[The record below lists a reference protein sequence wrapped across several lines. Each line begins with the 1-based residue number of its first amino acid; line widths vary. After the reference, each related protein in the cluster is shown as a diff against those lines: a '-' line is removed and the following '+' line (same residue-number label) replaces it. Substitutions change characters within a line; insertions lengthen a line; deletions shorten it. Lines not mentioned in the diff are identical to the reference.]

1 MTETNSTGKKGRKKS
16 RVLGS
21 ETPPRVAFS
30 LRLEASTF
38 ERLNAML
45 ESFNGSRNDYIARL
59 IEHDLSLRERMKP
72 LNTPVRTDL

>member
-1 MTETNSTGKKGRKKS
+1 MNENNPTGKKGRKKS

-38 ERLNAML
+38 DRLNTML
-45 ESFNGSRNDYIARL
+45 ESFQGSRNDYIARL
-59 IEHDLSLRERMKP
+59 VEHDLSLRERMKP
-72 LNTPVRTDL
+72 LNTAVRTEP